1 MHYGYI
7 GKNMAFSNTP
17 TGTSHEQ
24 GSSDLVMST
33 FTQGSDALDI
43 RVLSVA
49 LIGPN
54 EQRRRAVATAIAGSQ
69 AKITREF
76 ANYPGLDDVPQLLE
90 SGYEVII
97 VDLDSDPEF
106 ALDLIESICGGSS
119 ITVMVYSSHS
129 DPELLVRCM
138 RAGAREFLTQPIA
151 PATIAEALVRA
162 SVRRPTVRTSK
173 KALGKVLVFAGAK
186 GGSGVSTIASNFA
199 ILLAQESHQ
208 NTVLVDL
215 DLPLGAAALDLGITT
230 EFSTANAL
238 QNINRLDSTFLSKL
252 LTKHSSGLMV
262 LSAPDRY
269 TPLHVSN
276 EAIAKLLAVAR
287 QDFDYVVIDAGSSM
301 GTTYKTLLESATI
314 AYLVAQVG
322 ISELRNSNR
331 IISEFFTLPT
341 PKLEIVLNRFTQNPL
356 GIDEENITKALTR
369 PATWRI
375 PSDYGTVQRAQNTAT
390 PLALGE
396 SAITAVLRQMART
409 ACGLPAV
416 AEKKKR
422 FSFGRS
428 K

>member
-1 MHYGYI
+1 
-7 GKNMAFSNTP
+7 
-17 TGTSHEQ
+17 
-24 GSSDLVMST
+24 MST
-33 FTQGSDALDI
+33 FAQGSDALDV

-49 LIGPN
+49 LVGP
-54 EQRRRAVATAIAGSQ
+54 EEPRRRAVAAAIAGSQ
-69 AKITREF
+69 AKVTREF
-76 ANYPGLDDVPQLLE
+76 AAYPDLDEVPQLLE
-90 SGYEVII
+90 AGYEVII
-97 VDLDSDPEF
+97 VDLDSDQER
-106 ALDLIESICGGSS
+106 ALDLVESICGSS
-119 ITVMVYSSHS
+119 SVTVMVYSSHS

-151 PATIAEALVRA
+151 SATIAEALVRA
-162 SVRRPTVRTSK
+162 SVRRPTVRTPK
-173 KALGKVLVFAGAK
+173 KTLGKVLVFAGAK

-199 ILLAQESHQ
+199 ILVAQESRQ
-208 NTVLVDL
+208 NTVLLDL
-215 DLPLGAAALDLGITT
+215 GLPLGAAALDLGITT

-238 QNINRLDSTFLSKL
+238 QNINRLDSNFLSKL
-252 LTKHSSGLMV
+252 LTKHSSGLSV
-262 LSAPDRY
+262 LSAPDKY

-276 EAIAKLLAVAR
+276 EAIAKLVSVAR
-287 QDFDYVVIDAGSSM
+287 QDFEYVVIDAGSSM
-301 GTTYKTLLESATI
+301 GSTYKTLLESASI

-369 PATWRI
+369 QATWKI

-396 SAITAVLRQMART
+396 SAITTVLRQMART

-416 AEKKKR
+416 ADKKKR
-422 FSFGRS
+422 FSLFS
-428 K
+428 

>member
-1 MHYGYI
+1 
-7 GKNMAFSNTP
+7 
-17 TGTSHEQ
+17 
-24 GSSDLVMST
+24 MST
-33 FTQGSDALDI
+33 FAQGSDALDV

-49 LIGPN
+49 LIGPE
-54 EQRRRAVATAIAGSQ
+54 EQRRRAIVSAIAGSQ
-69 AKITREF
+69 AKVTREF
-76 ANYPGLDDVPQLLE
+76 VAYPDLDDVPQLIE
-90 SGYEVII
+90 AGYEVII
-97 VDLDSDPEF
+97 VDLDSDPEH
-106 ALDLIESICGGSS
+106 ALDLVESICSS
-119 ITVMVYSSHS
+119 SSVTVMVYSSHS

-138 RAGAREFLTQPIA
+138 RAGAREFLTQPVA

-162 SVRRPTVRTSK
+162 SVRRPTVRATK
-173 KALGKVLVFAGAK
+173 KALGKVFVFAGAK
-186 GGSGVSTIASNFA
+186 GGAGVTTIATNFA
-199 ILLAQESHQ
+199 ILVAQESRQ
-208 NTVLVDL
+208 STLLLDL
-215 DLPLGAAALDLGITT
+215 GLPLGAAALDLGIHT

-252 LTKHSSGLMV
+252 LTRHSSGLSV
-262 LSAPDRY
+262 LSAPDKY

-276 EAIAKLLAVAR
+276 EAVAKLLSVAR
-287 QDFDYVVIDAGSSM
+287 QDFEYVVIDAGSIS
-301 GTTYKTLLESATI
+301 GSTYKTLLESASI

-369 PATWRI
+369 PATWKI

-409 ACGLPAV
+409 ACGLPPV
-416 AEKKKR
+416 SEKKKR
-422 FSFGRS
+422 FSLFGS
-428 K
+428 KSDTHSV

>member
-1 MHYGYI
+1 
-7 GKNMAFSNTP
+7 
-17 TGTSHEQ
+17 
-24 GSSDLVMST
+24 VMST
-33 FTQGSDALDI
+33 FAQGSDALDV

-54 EQRRRAVATAIAGSQ
+54 EARRRAVVTAIAGSQ

-76 ANYPGLDDVPQLLE
+76 VTYPDLDDVPQLLE
-90 SGYEVII
+90 AGYEIII
-97 VDLDSDPEF
+97 VDLDSDPEH
-106 ALDLIESICGGSS
+106 ALDLVESICSASS
-119 ITVMVYSSHS
+119 ITVMVYSLHS

-151 PATIAEALVRA
+151 SATIAEALVRA
-162 SVRRPTVRTSK
+162 SVRRPTVRTPK

-186 GGSGVSTIASNFA
+186 GGSGVSTVASNFA
-199 ILLAQESHQ
+199 ILLAQESQH

-301 GTTYKTLLESATI
+301 GSTYKTLLESATI

-396 SAITAVLRQMART
+396 STITAVLRQMART

-422 FSFGRS
+422 FSLFG
-428 K
+428 